1 MVVTVNATEAISSQN
16 KVSHTAVIQGNANS
30 SSEPGIK
37 GASQIAVSLT
47 TANAVL
53 ASAVIMNYTS
63 DFGKKKKCGVENNDI
78 ILSASRGVYLDN
90 ALVHASLAIISFA
103 FGSLCC

>member
-53 ASAVIMNYTS
+53 ASAVNMNYTS
-63 DFGKKKKCGVENNDI
+63 DFGKKK
-78 ILSASRGVYLDN
+78 N
-90 ALVHASLAIISFA
+90 AALKTMTLF
-103 FGSLCC
+103 